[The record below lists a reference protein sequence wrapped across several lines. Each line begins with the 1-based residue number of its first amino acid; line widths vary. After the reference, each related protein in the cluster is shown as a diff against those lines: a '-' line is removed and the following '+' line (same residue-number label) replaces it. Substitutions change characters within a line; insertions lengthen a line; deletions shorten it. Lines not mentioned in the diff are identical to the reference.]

1 MGNPYNDNSDERAD
15 VNDTTDLISAT
26 AFNNARE
33 TQRYLKYGIQHVDQV
48 SAVYGGASKD
58 LLRSGFDLGNGY
70 LKSAFPKLFVSAI
83 DASPAQTF
91 QDHCLTNRGQ
101 FKHIV
106 VDSSVSLGQC
116 NNLINS
122 NTVIEGAF
130 FDNVSGTYKEL
141 DVGGVSDTAATIAGA
156 GNPYTLSGITG
167 GNLLTKKINIGD
179 MVYATDGITSAW
191 GEVAGSLLAGG
202 CTVTFY
208 NVPPVAVGTIDV
220 VILKKNI
227 TFYRCTFHSQLQI
240 LNTWNCVIKDCNFIE
255 NYSGSKFGAIF
266 ANVPYFGNAGG
277 GAGTYGYTFQPK
289 ILDNIFFYETNPGVS
304 TANPSAILADI
315 AIDSAVYAVIHSN
328 RFFNHTPTALNAG
341 RYPIHSNAAYL
352 RAIAGGIATDNTC
365 YNYGATQANIR
376 TACNRVCALY
386 VDHNILNAGVW

>member
-101 FKHIV
+101 FKH
-106 VDSSVSLGQC
+106 
-116 NNLINS
+116 LINS

-141 DVGGVSDTAATIAGA
+141 DVGGVSDIAATIAGA

-179 MVYATDGITSAW
+179 MVYATDGVTSAW

-208 NVPPVAVGTIDV
+208 
-220 VILKKNI
+220 
-227 TFYRCTFHSQLQI
+227 
-240 LNTWNCVIKDCNFIE
+240 
-255 NYSGSKFGAIF
+255 
-266 ANVPYFGNAGG
+266 
-277 GAGTYGYTFQPK
+277 
-289 ILDNIFFYETNPGVS
+289 
-304 TANPSAILADI
+304 
-315 AIDSAVYAVIHSN
+315 
-328 RFFNHTPTALNAG
+328 
-341 RYPIHSNAAYL
+341 
-352 RAIAGGIATDNTC
+352 
-365 YNYGATQANIR
+365 
-376 TACNRVCALY
+376 
-386 VDHNILNAGVW
+386 